1 MTTVSA
7 VYKGNRQVEL
17 QEDIALPSNSSV
29 IVLLP
34 DENDEKASR
43 RFLQLASENVF
54 KKLWDNEEDEVWSEY
69 L

>member
-1 MTTVSA
+1 MTTVPA

-34 DENDEKASR
+34 DEDDEKMTR

-54 KKLWDNEEDEVWSEY
+54 KKLWDNEEDEVWGEY

>member
-34 DENDEKASR
+34 DEDDEKATQ
-43 RFLQLASENVF
+43 RFLQLASESVF

>member
-17 QEDIALPSNSSV
+17 QEDIELPSNSSV
-29 IVLLP
+29 LVLLP
-34 DENDEKASR
+34 EDDDEKTTQQ
-43 RFLQLASENVF
+43 FLRLASESAF
-54 KKLWDNEEDEVWSEY
+54 KKLWDNDEDEVWNEY